1 MKYENLYDITPKAS
15 RLVYGSCQAMIDDD
29 VERAMEC
36 LDNAYECGFR
46 VFDTAYCYGHSEE
59 NIGKWMTK
67 RGNRKDIILL
77 DKGCNPGMIG
87 SDDVMSQELI
97 RKQNQE
103 SLDRL
108 QTDYT
113 DFYVLH
119 RDDPSYPVEKVID
132 VLNELVDEGKVKR
145 FGASNWSLERI
156 QAANEYAKAHGL
168 KGFSL
173 VSPAYSLAE
182 LVHDPWGGS
191 VSLAGAKN
199 KAAREWYKKEKI
211 PVFCYSSLGRGYLSG
226 KFVTTG
232 DKPIEECLSGAPIE
246 EYDCESNRRHL
257 AAAERIAE
265 KKHTSVSAVCL
276 AWLLQQELEVFPLV
290 SPSSKPHMLEA
301 MDAFDIVLTKEE
313 IAELE
318 A

>member
-1 MKYENLYDITPKAS
+1 
-15 RLVYGSCQAMIDDD
+15 
-29 VERAMEC
+29 
-36 LDNAYECGFR
+36 
-46 VFDTAYCYGHSEE
+46 
-59 NIGKWMTK
+59 
-67 RGNRKDIILL
+67 
-77 DKGCNPGMIG
+77 
-87 SDDVMSQELI
+87 MSQELI

-103 SLDRL
+103 SLERL

-132 VLNELVDEGKVKR
+132 VLNELVEEGKVKR

-199 KAAREWYKKEKI
+199 QAAREW
-211 PVFCYSSLGRGYLSG
+211 
-226 KFVTTG
+226 
-232 DKPIEECLSGAPIE
+232 
-246 EYDCESNRRHL
+246 
-257 AAAERIAE
+257 
-265 KKHTSVSAVCL
+265 
-276 AWLLQQELEVFPLV
+276 
-290 SPSSKPHMLEA
+290 
-301 MDAFDIVLTKEE
+301 
-313 IAELE
+313 
-318 A
+318 